1 MVKTPCS
8 ECRGP
13 EFIPWSRNWIPFL
26 KKNERESAIHQYKN
40 KSLKFGGKVKNKR
53 GRGAFLTPWLG
64 QGYLFIDTLGMVG
77 MDVLHL
83 LKSVCPRAGALQQEK
98 ILQ

>member
-1 MVKTPCS
+1 M
-8 ECRGP
+8 
-13 EFIPWSRNWIPFL
+13 
-26 KKNERESAIHQYKN
+26 RESAIHQYKI
-40 KSLKFGGKVKNKR
+40 KSLKFGGKVKNKM

-77 MDVLHL
+77 KDVLHL
-83 LKSVCPRAGALQQEK
+83 LKSVCPRARALQQEK